1 MVSHSIGLDFSE
13 VNFDLC
19 ESEQLAE
26 DEQAFTEI
34 FEVIVTQVNKPA
46 KNLVFDDW
54 QLVKTASLLKA
65 IDNVTEGISGEE
77 RPCISKQILTTVKML

>member
-19 ESEQLAE
+19 DGEQLAE
-26 DEQAFTEI
+26 DEEAFREI
-34 FEVIVTQVNKPA
+34 FEVIVTSVNKPA
-46 KNLVFDDW
+46 KNVVFDDW

-77 RPCISKQILTTVKML
+77 RPCMSTWISGQQ

>member
-19 ESEQLAE
+19 EGDQLAE
-26 DEQAFTEI
+26 DEEAFREI
-34 FEVIVTQVNKPA
+34 FEVIVSSVNKPV
-46 KNLVFDDW
+46 KNVVFDDW

-65 IDNVTEGISGEE
+65 IDNVTEGISCDE
-77 RPCISKQILTTVKML
+77 RPCMSTWISGQQ